1 MTKERYFDIPDHVLT
16 RQIDTETV
24 ILDMNRSVYCGLDDV
39 GTQFLKLIQN
49 NKPLSE
55 VLTCLHDEYDVS
67 KVELENDLQDFLAD
81 LLEKKLIIE
90 RG

>member
-1 MTKERYFDIPDHVLT
+1 MTRERYFDIPDHVLT
-16 RQIDTETV
+16 RQIDAETI
-24 ILDMNRSVYCGLDDV
+24 ILDMNRNVYCGLDDV
-39 GTQFLKLIQN
+39 GTQFLKLIQD

-55 VLTCLHDEYDVS
+55 VLTCMHDEYDVP
-67 KVELENDLQDFLAD
+67 KVELENDIQDFLED